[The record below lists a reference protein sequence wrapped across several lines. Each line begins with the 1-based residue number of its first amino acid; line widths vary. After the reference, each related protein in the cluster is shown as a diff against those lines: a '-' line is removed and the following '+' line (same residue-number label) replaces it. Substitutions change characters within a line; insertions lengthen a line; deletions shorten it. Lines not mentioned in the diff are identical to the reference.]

1 MKTLKEYAEAVISNK
16 NNPHALAEMILEMSA
31 KYAFVTE
38 RMKELAV
45 KHNIF
50 YQERKIGEKPPSDK
64 AIELEWHASEDGNE
78 ELRAKYE
85 LKALE
90 KLQSSI
96 RTYLRTQEVE
106 RHNM

>member
-1 MKTLKEYAEAVISNK
+1 MKTLKEYAEAVINNK
-16 NNPHALAEMILEMSA
+16 NNPHALAEMLLEMSA
-31 KYAFVTE
+31 KYAFITE
-38 RMKELAV
+38 IMKDLAV

-50 YQERKIGEKPPSDK
+50 YQDRKIGEKPPSDK
-64 AIELEWHASEDGNE
+64 AIELDWCASDDGGE

-96 RTYLRTQEVE
+96 KSYLRTQEVE
-106 RHNM
+106 RYNL